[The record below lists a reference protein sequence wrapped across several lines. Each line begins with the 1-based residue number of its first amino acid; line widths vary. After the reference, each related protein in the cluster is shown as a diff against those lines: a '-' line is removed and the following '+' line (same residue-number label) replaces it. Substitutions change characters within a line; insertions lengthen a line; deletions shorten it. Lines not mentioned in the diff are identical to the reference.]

1 MSNNNQNFSF
11 IELDKLI
18 NENYSMNQ
26 SQKSKKYSS
35 LIIPNEKENK
45 SQKLKFEPNLN
56 ISRIQIN
63 ENDKSTNKQEQQKDK
78 NDIIIDITK
87 NFEGEKSLIKIENKK
102 DKKKDNNKEI
112 TYKFNPN
119 EGINLSDKALPHPKK
134 EKKKKIN
141 PEEYSILNAINNI
154 KKKDPDAYIP
164 ILLPFGLE
172 NKNQNNKKTT
182 KDEIYNLN
190 NNEEE
195 NELNE
200 DNIFVVQFPRQIPIN
215 SENQEKIKIEENEN
229 DEPLYDDNGYLIQPE
244 FKNVFKE
251 IPKNSKLGKLKIY
264 KSGKVKMEIGNVLF
278 DVIPGNFVKFAQQI
292 SIIKSDKNQV
302 FLLGKSN
309 SKKLIVIPEID

>member
-26 SQKSKKYSS
+26 SQKTKKYSS

-63 ENDKSTNKQEQQKDK
+63 ENEKSTNKQEQQKDK

-200 DNIFVVQFPRQIPIN
+200 DNIFVVQFPRQIPVN

>member
-1 MSNNNQNFSF
+1 M
-11 IELDKLI
+11 
-18 NENYSMNQ
+18 
-26 SQKSKKYSS
+26 
-35 LIIPNEKENK
+35 
-45 SQKLKFEPNLN
+45 
-56 ISRIQIN
+56 
-63 ENDKSTNKQEQQKDK
+63 
-78 NDIIIDITK
+78 
-87 NFEGEKSLIKIENKK
+87 
-102 DKKKDNNKEI
+102 
-112 TYKFNPN
+112 
-119 EGINLSDKALPHPKK
+119 
-134 EKKKKIN
+134 
-141 PEEYSILNAINNI
+141 NAINNI

>member
-1 MSNNNQNFSF
+1 MSYNNQNFSF

-63 ENDKSTNKQEQQKDK
+63 ENEKSTNKQEQQKDK

>member
-63 ENDKSTNKQEQQKDK
+63 ENEKSTNKQEQQKDK

-182 KDEIYNLN
+182 KDEIYNSN
-190 NNEEE
+190 SNEEE

>member
-1 MSNNNQNFSF
+1 MTNNNQNFSF

>member
-172 NKNQNNKKTT
+172 NKNRNNKKTT
-182 KDEIYNLN
+182 KDEIYNSN
-190 NNEEE
+190 SNEEE

>member
-63 ENDKSTNKQEQQKDK
+63 ENEKSTNKQEQQKDK